1 MVDEAVTLE
10 ILEKA
15 NAILVSI
22 REEINDIKSHGKLE
36 PALNNKLLAI
46 KAATK
51 EMSKVILDKVFKQTR
66 LTDFK

>member
-36 PALNNKLLAI
+36 PALNKKLLAI
-46 KAATK
+46 KSATK

-66 LTDFK
+66 LTDF